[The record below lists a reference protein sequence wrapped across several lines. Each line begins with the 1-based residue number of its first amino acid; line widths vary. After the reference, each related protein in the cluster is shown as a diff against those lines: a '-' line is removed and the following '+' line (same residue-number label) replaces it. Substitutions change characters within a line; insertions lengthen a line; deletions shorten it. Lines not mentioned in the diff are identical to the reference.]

1 MADRIVVLRGGA
13 RDGNTLT
20 VAPEVTRVLVASEA
34 PGLVDI
40 YEDTGEQ
47 VPVRGNDQPGVV
59 YDFVG
64 QEAASDEQQ
73 QVLRRPMTGWPQ

>member
-20 VAPEVTRVLVASEA
+20 VAPEVTRVIVASEA

-47 VPVRGNDQPGVV
+47 TQVRGNDQPGVV

-64 QEAASDEQQ
+64 QEAASDEHL
-73 QVLRRPMTGWPQ
+73 QVLRRPMTGRPQ

>member
-20 VAPEVTRVLVASEA
+20 VAPEVTRDIVASEA

-47 VPVRGNDQPGVV
+47 TQVRGNDQPGVV

-64 QEAASDEQQ
+64 QEAASDEHL
-73 QVLRRPMTGWPQ
+73 QVLHRPMTGRPQ

>member
-1 MADRIVVLRGGA
+1 MADRIVVLRGGV
-13 RDGNTLT
+13 RDGQSLT
-20 VAPEVTRVLVASEA
+20 VAPEVTRVIVASDA

-47 VPVRGNDQPGVV
+47 THLRGNERPAFV

-64 QEAASDEQQ
+64 QEAITDEHA
-73 QVLRRPMTGWPQ
+73 QVLRMPLTGSPD